1 MKIKLA
7 IITAALA
14 VAALLF
20 SQAGGAPRPLSD
32 WIPASPLLYIE
43 ARDLASL
50 LKEWNASA
58 VKTSWTQSD
67 NLKVFSQSRLYM
79 RLNEAQQEYAA
90 TAGLPPDMSFLEAV
104 SGSNSALA
112 LYDIGSLQFLYITRM
127 PSARSYQTALWQAR
141 ARFQPRRSA
150 GIDYYIR
157 EQRDRRA
164 AFAVTNDLLLIATDE
179 QALASALSLLSGQT
193 PPAMKA
199 EAWYQSA
206 TAAQPQQGELR
217 MVHNFNRVVRTPYFR
232 SYWVQRNARELTQF
246 GSFIADLDRSP
257 SEFRERRSLLRDEPA
272 ADLRPA
278 EPAVAELL
286 RYAPADA
293 GVYRAWARP
302 AAESVIRLIAEKL
315 APSSHGGADSRFAPS
330 IADLDAII
338 GTEQD
343 LDTRIDET
351 VPDANASAVRLDAIR
366 QWLGGNTVQAIMQVG
381 TSQPMQNGVFIRTAG
396 VVAILG
402 ERPWDLAAART
413 ALTAAASHLW
423 SVSGVAGLGDIAVAA
438 SGRVLLIGDSEP
450 LVRDMAA
457 RGASAAQTA
466 GAAYTARYIHARELP
481 NFERMMH
488 LIDAPALQN
497 ISDNEREP
505 QFFSENLASLGRA
518 LGRVDNIT
526 VESHDD
532 GRQVTQVVTYRLR

>member
-1 MKIKLA
+1 MKIKLT
-7 IITAALA
+7 IVTAALA

-43 ARDLASL
+43 ARDLAAL
-50 LKEWNASA
+50 LKEWNASD
-58 VKTSWTQSD
+58 VKASWTQSD

-90 TAGLPPDMSFLEAV
+90 AAGLPPDMTFLEAV

-112 LYDIGSLQFLYITRM
+112 LYDIGTLQFLYITRM

-179 QALASALSLLSGQT
+179 QALASALALIAGQT

-206 TAAQPQQGELR
+206 TAAQSQQGELR

-232 SYWVQRNARELTQF
+232 SYWVQRNARDLNQF
-246 GSFIADLDRSP
+246 GAFIADLDRSP
-257 SEFRERRSLLRDEPA
+257 AEFRERRTLLRDEPA

-278 EPAVAELL
+278 EGSVAELL
-286 RYAPADA
+286 RYVPAEA

-302 AAESVIRLIAEKL
+302 GAETVVTLIAEKL
-315 APSSHGGADSRFAPS
+315 APSAQGSGDSRFAPN
-330 IADLDAII
+330 IADLDAFT

-351 VPDANASAVRLDAIR
+351 AVEADATGIRLDPLRRLIGSNNA
-366 QWLGGNTVQAIMQVG
+366 QAVMQVG
-381 TSQPMQNGVFIRTAG
+381 TSQPAQNGVFIRTAG
-396 VVAILG
+396 ALAILG

-413 ALTAAASHLW
+413 ALTEAASHLW
-423 SVSGVAGLGDIAVAA
+423 SISGVAGLSDIAVAA
-438 SGRVLLIGDSEP
+438 SGRVLLFGDSET
-450 LVRDMAA
+450 LVRDMSA
-457 RGASAAQTA
+457 RGAANPQTS
-466 GAAYTARYIHARELP
+466 GAAYAARYLHARELP
-481 NFERMMH
+481 NFERMMK
-488 LIDAPALQN
+488 LIDAPSIQN
-497 ISDNEREP
+497 ISGNEREP

-518 LGRVDNIT
+518 LGRVDNVT
-526 VESHDD
+526 VESRDD